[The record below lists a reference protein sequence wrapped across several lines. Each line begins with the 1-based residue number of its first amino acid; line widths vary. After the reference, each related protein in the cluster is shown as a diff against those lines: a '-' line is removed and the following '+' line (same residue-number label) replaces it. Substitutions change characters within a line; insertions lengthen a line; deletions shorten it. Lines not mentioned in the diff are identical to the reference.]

1 MRVLH
6 VVKTSVGASW
16 VFHQVRVL
24 LSQGVEVVVA
34 VPSATDG
41 FAPRYRDLGATV
53 VETNLDFPIRQPWK
67 LPHVIAS
74 CRNLVKRTNPDLI
87 HLHFVGAMFV
97 MRMALGKQHPVPRIF
112 QVAGPLH
119 LEHGIFAEC
128 DIKSAGQHDYWIAT
142 CRWTYEK
149 YPALGVEREHVFLSY
164 AGTDIKR
171 FGESPRGRLRREL
184 GISEE
189 VPLVG
194 MVAYM
199 YAPKRFLGQKQGL
212 KGHEDFI
219 DALSRVRKIRPD
231 VRGVVIGGAWAGAN
245 WYEERVR
252 ELGRLCCNGSL
263 DFLGTREDV
272 SDLYPDLDLAVVPSH
287 SENVGGAVES
297 LLSGVPVVAS
307 KVGGLPDLVQEEKTG
322 FVAPARDPEALAKVI
337 VNALDHRDKARR
349 FAAEGQ
355 KLARHLFDVERTGRE
370 VADIYRRILAR
381 SAPPN

>member
-1 MRVLH
+1 MKVLH

-34 VPSATDG
+34 LPPAIGG
-41 FAPRYRDLGATV
+41 FAPRYREAGATV
-53 VETNLDFPIRQPWK
+53 VEVDLDFPVRQPWK

-74 CRNLVKRTNPDLI
+74 CRGLVKRTNPDLI
-87 HLHFVGAMFV
+87 HVHFVGTMYT
-97 MRMALGKQHPVPRIF
+97 MRLALGKQHPIPRIF

-119 LEHGIFAEC
+119 LEHGVFAQS
-128 DIKSAGQHDYWIAT
+128 DVKSAGRHDYWIAT
-142 CRWTYEK
+142 CRWIHEK
-149 YPALGVEREHVFLSY
+149 YADLGVKRERVFLSY
-164 AGTDIKR
+164 AGTDIAR

-189 VPLVG
+189 VSLVG

-199 YAPKRFLGQKQGL
+199 YAPKRLLGQKQGL

-219 DALSRVRKIRPD
+219 NALSCVRKTRPA
-231 VRGVVIGGAWAGAN
+231 VRGVIIGGAWAGAR

-252 ELGRLCCNGSL
+252 ELGRLYCNGSM

-272 SDLYPDLDLAVVPSH
+272 PDLYPDLDLAVVPSH
-287 SENVGGAVES
+287 SENVGGAVEP
-297 LLSGVPVVAS
+297 LLSGIPVVAS
-307 KVGGLPDLVQEEKTG
+307 KVGGLPDLVQEDKTG
-322 FVAPARDPEALAKVI
+322 FVAPARNPEALAKVI
-337 VNALDHRDKARR
+337 VNALDHPDKARE
-349 FAAEGQ
+349 FTGEGR